1 MTEPVLDLTRTAA
14 LGDPSTTPGRTA
26 LIEIFRVYFDNVS
39 AACTEMRQAAASPD
53 VVRKHA
59 HRAKGASGVV
69 GAIALTRM
77 FADLESMAAAG
88 ETIPPAMF
96 DDVDRQL
103 TALRQA
109 VSAQIGEDLQ

>member
-1 MTEPVLDLTRTAA
+1 MTEPVLDLMRTAA
-14 LGDPSTTPGRTA
+14 LGDPSTAAGRTA
-26 LIEIFRVYFDNVS
+26 LIEIFRVYFDNVD
-39 AACTEMRQAAASPD
+39 AACAEMRQAAASPD

-69 GAIALTRM
+69 GAVGLTTT
-77 FADLESMAAAG
+77 FADLEAMAAAG

-96 DDVDRQL
+96 DDIDRQL